1 MTTVAPLPALG
12 ELRSAFETLRGDRTA
27 PPAASI
33 VIPVNA
39 EADLDTVLTVLAD
52 VAGYQGRNTFEIVL
66 AINNYPPD
74 EPPEAIETYRS
85 AGMTVVAVPSV
96 WRRGEAVCLTA
107 RVPGIREAA
116 SDRIVLLDADCRVP
130 DPTSLLD
137 WYVERFAGGAQ
148 VAYSRVD
155 YFDLRPLWS
164 VRARILAH
172 RVARWFKRA
181 VFRFPTTRGSNY
193 GVRRDAFLA
202 LYDEGRIA
210 DDLNVGPAAKA
221 KGYSIA
227 YSGARR
233 LAVLTSGRKFRGGWR
248 KLVFYLVYRLR
259 YNIRLLMPKGTA
271 RREDEDSFHSKPL
284 R

>member
-1 MTTVAPLPALG
+1 MTAAAPAPALA
-12 ELRSAFETLRGDRTA
+12 ELRSAFERLRGDRTA
-27 PPAASI
+27 PPTASI

-39 EADLDTVLTVLAD
+39 KADLDTVLTVLAD
-52 VAGYQGRNTFEIVL
+52 VARYDGRNAFEIVL
-66 AINNYPPD
+66 VINNYPPD
-74 EPPEAIETYRS
+74 EPPDAIERYRS

-116 SDRIVLLDADCRVP
+116 ADRIVLLDADCRVP

-137 WYVERFAGGAQ
+137 WYVEEFAGGAH

-155 YFDLRPLWS
+155 YFDLRSLWS

-172 RVARWFKRA
+172 RAARWCKRA
-181 VFRFPTTRGSNY
+181 IFRFPTTRGSNY

-202 LYDEGRIA
+202 LYDDGRIA

-227 YSGARR
+227 YSGDRR

-248 KLVFYLVYRLR
+248 KLVLYLVYRLR
-259 YNIRLLMPKGTA
+259 YNIRLLMPTGTA

>member
-1 MTTVAPLPALG
+1 MTALAALPALA
-12 ELRSAFETLRGDRTA
+12 ELAPSLARLRGDATA
-27 PPAASI
+27 TPDASI

-39 EADLDTVLTVLAD
+39 QADLGTVLTVLGD
-52 VAGYQGRNTFEIVL
+52 VTRYGGGHTFEIVL
-66 AINNYPPD
+66 VVNNYPPD
-74 EPPEAIETYRS
+74 EPPEAIAAYRD
-85 AGMTVVAVPSV
+85 AGLSVVAVPSV

-130 DPTSLLD
+130 DPTALLD
-137 WYVERFAGGAQ
+137 WYIDRFAGGAD

-155 YFDLRPLWS
+155 YFELRPLLS

-172 RVARWFKRA
+172 RAARWFKRTIL
-181 VFRFPTTRGSNY
+181 RFPTTRGSNY
-193 GVRRDAFLA
+193 GVRREAFLA

-221 KGYSIA
+221 RGFSIA

-233 LAVLTSGRKFRGGWR
+233 LRVLTSGRKFRGGWR
-248 KLVFYLVYRLR
+248 KLALYLLYRLR
-259 YNIRLLMPKGTA
+259 YNVRLLMPHGKA
-271 RREDEDSFHSKPL
+271 PREDAGGFNSKPL